1 MLLENELR
9 PVVLSVVPSVAYY
22 TNVGSARSV
31 DVVGERLAAERAVSV
46 ALVATWTGRTTPRRN
61 LAVVPRVRSRWG
73 RKHPVSLAAGPST
86 LVMVV
91 CCVACSVSLACC
103 IPLIALS
110 LSVCHPFSSY

>member
-1 MLLENELR
+1 MLLENELQ
-9 PVVLSVVPSVAYY
+9 PVVPLVAYY
-22 TNVGSARSV
+22 MNVGSARSV
-31 DVVGERLAAERAVSV
+31 DVVGEQMAAERAVSV

-91 CCVACSVSLACC
+91 WLALFLWLAVSLQ
-103 IPLIALS
+103 LLS
-110 LSVCHPFSSY
+110 LSLSARSPISSC

>member
-1 MLLENELR
+1 MLLEHELR

-31 DVVGERLAAERAVSV
+31 DVVGEQLAAERAVSV

-91 CCVACSVSLACC
+91 WLALFLWLAVSLQ
-103 IPLIALS
+103 LLS
-110 LSVCHPFSSY
+110 LSLSARSPISSC

>member
-1 MLLENELR
+1 VLLEDELR

-22 TNVGSARSV
+22 TNVGSARSA
-31 DVVGERLAAERAVSV
+31 DVVEEQTAAEMAVSV

-73 RKHPVSLAAGPST
+73 RRLPVSLAAGPST

-91 CCVACSVSLACC
+91 WLALFLWPAVSLQ
-103 IPLIALS
+103 LLS
-110 LSVCHPFSSY
+110 LSLSARSPISSC